1 MELYLHIPFCVRKC
15 AYCSFVSF
23 PAAAEK
29 KDAYVASLLREAEL
43 RQSEADGPVET
54 VYIGGGTPSLLSP
67 SQLRRLIAGLRE
79 YYEIRPDAELSME
92 SNPGTL
98 TAAFLD
104 TAVSAGVNR
113 LSLGMQAY
121 QPEILQFLGRI
132 HSFEEV
138 SRSVSMARA
147 AGLNNLNLDLIF
159 GIPGQTLS
167 DWDETLDAALS
178 LSPDHLSAYG
188 LIPEEGTPLQRRLEN
203 GEAILPDPDLER
215 EMYDLAIR
223 KLRAAGLE
231 QYEISNFA
239 RKGYECRHNIGYWTQ
254 VPYLGL
260 GLAAASMRIL
270 EQQTG
275 LGLTCLRTTN
285 PSDPTTYQ
293 EMIRSGNLS
302 AAVRETI
309 SPEESRFETMML
321 SLRMNRGVSESRF
334 LVMHGVSI
342 DEVYGEKLEEMRKK
356 GLMRHENG
364 AWALTRKGMDIQN
377 TVLVEFM

>member
-23 PAAAEK
+23 PAAAEE

-121 QPEILQFLGRI
+121 QPEILQFLGRF

-203 GEAILPDPDLER
+203 GEAVLPDPDMER

-223 KLRAAGLE
+223 KLRAADLE

-285 PSDPTTYQ
+285 PSDPATYQ

-364 AWALTRKGMDIQN
+364 AWSLTRKGMDIQN
-377 TVLVEFM
+377 AVLVEFM

>member
-188 LIPEEGTPLQRRLEN
+188 LIPE
-203 GEAILPDPDLER
+203 
-215 EMYDLAIR
+215 
-223 KLRAAGLE
+223 
-231 QYEISNFA
+231 
-239 RKGYECRHNIGYWTQ
+239 
-254 VPYLGL
+254 
-260 GLAAASMRIL
+260 
-270 EQQTG
+270 
-275 LGLTCLRTTN
+275 
-285 PSDPTTYQ
+285 
-293 EMIRSGNLS
+293 
-302 AAVRETI
+302 
-309 SPEESRFETMML
+309 
-321 SLRMNRGVSESRF
+321 
-334 LVMHGVSI
+334 
-342 DEVYGEKLEEMRKK
+342 
-356 GLMRHENG
+356 
-364 AWALTRKGMDIQN
+364 
-377 TVLVEFM
+377 

>member
-1 MELYLHIPFCVRKC
+1 MELYIHIPFCVRKC

-23 PAAAEK
+23 PAAEEE
-29 KDAYVASLLREAEL
+29 KDAYISSLLREAEL
-43 RQSEADGPVET
+43 RRPEADGSVET

-67 SQLRRLIAGLRE
+67 SMFRRLIADLRSIFD
-79 YYEIRPDAELSME
+79 IRREAEFTVE

-98 TAAFLD
+98 TAEFLD
-104 TAVSAGVNR
+104 TAVTAGVNR
-113 LSLGMQAY
+113 LSLGMQAV
-121 QPEILQFLGRI
+121 QPAILRFLGRI

-138 SRSVSMARA
+138 SRSVSMARS

-159 GIPGQTLS
+159 GVPGQKLS
-167 DWDETLDAALS
+167 DWNETLDAALS

-188 LIPEEGTPLQRRLEN
+188 LIPEEGTPLLNRLN
-203 GEAILPDPDLER
+203 SGEAVLPDPDLER
-215 EMYDLAIR
+215 EMYDLTIQ
-223 KLRAAGLE
+223 KLRLAGLE

-239 RKGYECRHNIGYWTQ
+239 RKGFECRHNIGYWTQ

-260 GLAAASMRIL
+260 GLSAASMRIT
-270 EQQTG
+270 EHNS

-285 PSDPTTYQ
+285 PADSAVYR
-293 EMIRSGNLS
+293 EMISSGNLS

-309 SPEESRFETMML
+309 LPEESRFETLML
-321 SLRMNRGVSESRF
+321 SLRMNSGISESRF
-334 LVMHGVSI
+334 LDLHGVSI
-342 DEVYGEKLEEMRKK
+342 DAVYGEKLEDLRKK

-377 TVLVEFM
+377 AILLEFM